1 MKYQI
6 CIDLTTDA
14 NGNMLEENIP
24 LMSSPLFNTEQDADT
39 WYRNCSFDY
48 ANLDIIMVMYDNDNN
63 IVDTY
68 VC

>member
-6 CIDLTTDA
+6 CIDLTADIDDKP
-14 NGNMLEENIP
+14 LEENIP

-48 ANLDIIMVMYDNDNN
+48 ANLDIIMVIYDESGN
-63 IVDTY
+63 ITDTY
-68 VC
+68 IL